1 MRILVLV
8 KQVPEVSELRLDPET
23 RRLDRAHAGTLMN
36 PFDRRA
42 MLEAHRLRAEH
53 GGTIAAVTM
62 GPPQAETILRECL
75 GLGADRVVHLC
86 GREFAGADTLATARA
101 LSRAADRIGYDV
113 ILAGRY
119 SIDSETGQVG
129 PEIASLLGVP
139 FLGGVRRLELDTA
152 HGEVRY
158 SAECEG
164 DDGFVECTGAAPIVL
179 TCTDRWAT
187 RIPRVLPDED
197 KTNLGEVEVWG
208 VGELGGEIE
217 DYGQPGSPTWVEEV
231 RAVPSQRDRELLHH
245 GERGSEAIDR
255 LSQRI
260 GASRVEATGRAALSM
275 PGHAVAGACDQWIL
289 VLGERGPDGSV
300 RAVTWELVGE
310 ADRLATRVGG
320 NVALLLLDPRLPPD
334 AVRDELNPDRE
345 AGEAGARGADRILV
359 APIEADPVETI
370 AAAFEALGPRIV
382 LGAAT
387 AVGRDLIPQVAA
399 RFSLGLT
406 GDAIG
411 LELDAEGRLHQ
422 LKPAFGGQVVAPIL
436 SRTRPEMVTL
446 RPGVLE
452 PCARDDARG
461 SASVE
466 MLAVGGPPMAGPVCS
481 RFEAEVS
488 AEAAAIEEARV
499 VVCAGYGLGEEGV
512 EEAARL
518 AHRLGGVLA
527 GTRRVCDLKWL
538 PRQSQIGLSGRHV
551 APDLYL
557 GLGVRGSFNH
567 TVGLRR
573 AHTIIAVNSD
583 PEAEFFEGADLG
595 IVGDARV
602 VVAELLAR
610 LDETVD

>member
-8 KQVPEVSELRLDPET
+8 KQVPEVSELRLDPDT
-23 RRLDRAHAGTLMN
+23 RRLDRANAGTLMN

-42 MLEAHRLRAEH
+42 MLEAHRLREEH

-129 PEIASLLGVP
+129 PEIAALLGVP
-139 FLGGVRRLELDTA
+139 FLGGVRRLELDTG
-152 HGEVRY
+152 HGEVRFGV
-158 SAECEG
+158 ECEG
-164 DDGFVECTGAAPIVL
+164 DDGFVECSGTAPIVF

-187 RIPRVLPDED
+187 RIPRVLPDEE
-197 KTNLGEVEVWG
+197 KAELGPVEVWG
-208 VGELGGEIE
+208 VDELGGEAGE
-217 DYGQPGSPTWVEEV
+217 YGQPGSPTWVEEV
-231 RAVPSQRDRELLHH
+231 RAVPSLRDRELLHH
-245 GERGSEAIDR
+245 AEGDAAAIDR
-255 LSQRI
+255 LAERI
-260 GASRVEATGRAALSM
+260 AACGAEMTGRPA
-275 PGHAVAGACDQWIL
+275 PAVPEHVASEASDQWIL

-300 RAVTWELVGE
+300 RDVTWELLGE
-310 ADRLATRVGG
+310 ADRLATQLHA
-320 NVALLLLDPRLPPD
+320 NVALLLLDPRLPPGALRQGLD
-334 AVRDELNPDRE
+334 PDRE
-345 AGEAGARGADRILV
+345 ARDSGALGADRILT
-359 APIEADPVETI
+359 ASIAGDPVETV
-370 AAAFEALGPRIV
+370 AAAFGRLEPRIV

-411 LELDAEGRLHQ
+411 LELDGEGRLHQ

-452 PCARDDARG
+452 PCARLEARG
-461 SASVE
+461 HATVE
-466 MLAVGGPPMAGPVCS
+466 KLVVAAPSRAEPVCS
-481 RFEAEVS
+481 RFEAEVT

-499 VVCAGYGLGEEGV
+499 VVCAGYGLGEEGID
-512 EEAARL
+512 EAARL

-583 PEAEFFEGADLG
+583 PDAEFFEGADLG
-595 IVGDARV
+595 IVGDARAV
-602 VVAELLAR
+602 LAELLAR
-610 LDETVD
+610 LD